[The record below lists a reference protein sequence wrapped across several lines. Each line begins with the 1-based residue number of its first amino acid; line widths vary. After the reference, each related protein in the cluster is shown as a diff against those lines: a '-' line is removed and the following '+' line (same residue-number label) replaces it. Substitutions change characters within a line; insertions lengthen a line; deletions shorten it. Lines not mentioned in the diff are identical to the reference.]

1 MITTTM
7 TFPDNYPL
15 HRSKAADA
23 SGQTL
28 EWDDIDHWS
37 REGIAGNRAQLNGFP
52 GHMLVTALIV
62 HMFFVCFLCSY
73 HKAVIIE
80 QKMRS

>member
-28 EWDDIDHWS
+28 EWDDNYHSSCVDM
-37 REGIAGNRAQLNGFP
+37 AGNRAQLNGFP